1 MHAWGLR
8 LRSAHDALAIWRA
21 SQYCLPV
28 SLTPSAPLVFAI
40 SELTSSG
47 YPAYMC
53 PCPGSVAP
61 LFGGSARCVSNASS
75 APLRVRPH
83 MARGQDGSLLLSCM
97 TLAFTTSRRFIP
109 TLSKLKHAPPLLVGK
124 CPYAGLGVDHIARR
138 VVPGGGELLEG
149 LHVDQARDSLVRGRP
164 VTALQSFAEFILR
177 PDPLPPTS
185 GRNCCHRS

>member
-40 SELTSSG
+40 SELTTSG

-109 TLSKLKHAPPLLVGK
+109 TLSKLKA
-124 CPYAGLGVDHIARR
+124 CPTSCY
-138 VVPGGGELLEG
+138 
-149 LHVDQARDSLVRGRP
+149 
-164 VTALQSFAEFILR
+164 
-177 PDPLPPTS
+177 PTS
-185 GRNCCHRS
+185 GVLVLVLRWSRPPAGISLVARRAETRGLRREPPFRNVPRAATGQCDRPGQGRG